1 MQIARLR
8 QEALGRTLTNL
19 RGKCSNET
27 PAPRKQAVNDSPM
40 KTHDW
45 TEITKREEP
54 STVTKN
60 HEKKMNPVQFFHRRE

>member
-1 MQIARLR
+1 
-8 QEALGRTLTNL
+8 
-19 RGKCSNET
+19 
-27 PAPRKQAVNDSPM
+27 M

-45 TEITKREEP
+45 TEITKREES